1 MLIDLNSCIGLADS
15 LKKEHEMPYFKAIE
29 EYLRKELD
37 QEKII
42 YPPINQLFSAFNF
55 VEFHDIKVVILG
67 QDPYHG
73 PNEANGLAFSVN
85 NGVKIPPSL
94 RNIYKELATDIK
106 CDIPIQGD
114 LSAWAKQ
121 GVLLLNSVLTVE
133 KDKPSSHANIG
144 WQQFSD
150 RVIQTISEELEH
162 VVFILWGNYA
172 KSKTALIDA
181 RKHYII
187 TSPHPSP
194 FSANK
199 GFFGSKPFS
208 KTNDYLLSKKKIVIN
223 WEL

>member
-1 MLIDLNSCIGLADS
+1 MLLDIHSCIGFADS
-15 LKKEHEMPYFKAIE
+15 LKKEAEMPYFEAIDD
-29 EYLRKELD
+29 YLRKELHAG
-37 QEKII
+37 KTI
-42 YPPINQLFSAFNF
+42 YPPINRVFSAFDF
-55 VEFHDIKVVILG
+55 VKFNEINVVILG

-85 NGVKIPPSL
+85 KGVKIPPSL
-94 RNIYKELATDIK
+94 RNIYKELADNIK
-106 CDIPIQGD
+106 CEIPSHGD

-133 KDKPSSHANIG
+133 ENKPGSHANIG

-150 RVIQTISEELEH
+150 RVIQTISDEREQ

-172 KSKTALIDA
+172 KTKETLINA
-181 RKHYII
+181 QKHYVI

-208 KTNDYLLSKKKIVIN
+208 KTNDYLLSKNKLAIK
-223 WEL
+223 WDL